1 MVSIPWEGVEATIP
15 PMAEALA
22 GKVVISVVNA
32 LRFGKSGAIAEQDL
46 SGGSC
51 GQRIQELAPE
61 AKVVVAFNNLPAAG
75 LQARHH
81 LNADVLVC
89 GKSKA
94 AREEVIELAKAIPG
108 TRGLD
113 AGPLANALIIEG
125 MTAVIINLNKR
136 YGGEGSLSVSGL
148 ENAPAPRVAL
158 PGRRRVQDRPHPGDG
173 LASAGEIPSQAAVS
187 ASRAVIRPWASF
199 RSRSS
204 SLSRGSGAAA
214 AATPSPPLPP
224 PRAIQRENPA
234 AMSAVLSSSLA
245 EAAGG
250 LLHGGAGLHQRQHLL
265 EQGRRVGVDARA
277 ARTAPGGPSRARD
290 RGRARAAGTGVVRG
304 RHGRRGAAG
313 AGGHAADGLGAAHA
327 LVRAHGLDLREHLV
341 CDAAGDRGHPPVGP

>member
-1 MVSIPWEGVEATIP
+1 MPKGSPTGVFTPHENVAAAEAGDLAVVSIPWEGIEATIP

-46 SGGSC
+46 PGGSC

-113 AGPLANALIIEG
+113 AGPLANALIVEG
-125 MTAVIINLNKR
+125 TTALIINLNKR

-148 ENAPAPRVAL
+148 ENAPRAPSSATRPPSS
-158 PGRRRVQDRPHPGDG
+158 PG
-173 LASAGEIPSQAAVS
+173 
-187 ASRAVIRPWASF
+187 
-199 RSRSS
+199 
-204 SLSRGSGAAA
+204 
-214 AATPSPPLPP
+214 SP
-224 PRAIQRENPA
+224 
-234 AMSAVLSSSLA
+234 
-245 EAAGG
+245 
-250 LLHGGAGLHQRQHLL
+250 
-265 EQGRRVGVDARA
+265 
-277 ARTAPGGPSRARD
+277 APG
-290 RGRARAAGTGVVRG
+290 
-304 RHGRRGAAG
+304 
-313 AGGHAADGLGAAHA
+313 
-327 LVRAHGLDLREHLV
+327 
-341 CDAAGDRGHPPVGP
+341 